1 MRRALEPRQLG
12 DRARRGQ
19 GEIEL
24 HTTPEV
30 LGVDVGWA
38 RDFLAEYGV
47 TLVTVHAPLSA
58 HLGNLD
64 PALEECARSQVLATA
79 KLADALVP
87 PGRERLVPVHLA
99 PTVFIGDVASGGDE
113 AVRARRLEE
122 LRAAARSALW
132 LARVF
137 EPRGGPVRFCLENH
151 ALFETGVWD
160 PGSPRFGRAFC
171 SGRFPWEFALLA
183 ELISGDDAG
192 SRVGFILDV
201 CHAMS
206 ALAGAVWMRA
216 SGERFALVLP
226 EDLHVDGRPL
236 ELADWFRAV
245 GPRLGVVH
253 LSRCIGLG
261 AEPGQ
266 HAVPLGEADLGLARE
281 VVRCLDMVGFSGPVV
296 IEVQEPDV
304 TRAVGSENTER
315 VLRQAVL
322 AGKAAVAAGCSV
334 NACFE
339 RGERGWA

>member
-1 MRRALEPRQLG
+1 M
-12 DRARRGQ
+12 
-19 GEIEL
+19 
-24 HTTPEV
+24 
-30 LGVDVGWA
+30 
-38 RDFLAEYGV
+38 
-47 TLVTVHAPLSA
+47 
-58 HLGNLD
+58 
-64 PALEECARSQVLATA
+64 
-79 KLADALVP
+79 P

-99 PTVFIGDVASGGDE
+99 PTVRIGDVAPGGDE

-122 LRAAARSALW
+122 LRTAARSALW
-132 LARVF
+132 LARAF
-137 EPRGGPVRFCLENH
+137 EPRHGPVRFCLENH

-160 PGSPRFGRAFC
+160 PGSPRFARAFC
-171 SGRFPWEFALLA
+171 SGPFPWEFALLA

-192 SRVGFILDV
+192 DRVGFTLDV

-226 EDLHVDGRPL
+226 EDLEVDGRLP

-253 LSRCIGLG
+253 LSRCVGLG

-266 HAVPLGEADLGLARE
+266 HAAALGDGDLDMARE

-304 TRAVGSENTER
+304 TRAVGSERTGR
-315 VLRQAVL
+315 ALRRAVL
-322 AGKAAVAAGCSV
+322 AGQAAPAA
-334 NACFE
+334 A
-339 RGERGWA
+339 AAP